1 MIPHGGLPGPKRAVR
16 GAKLGD
22 WPAWGRR
29 AIFALLIAG
38 LTGCAAANKSF
49 LHPYGQI
56 AADQRDLF
64 FQTIGWMMI
73 VVVPVF
79 VLVPLFAWRY
89 RRKNGSAQYRPDWAF
104 SWPLELAIWGLP
116 VGIVAVL
123 AYLVNSGTTRLD
135 PYAALPSNVPPL
147 EVQVVGLDWKWL
159 FVYPEERIATV
170 GMIALP
176 TDRPV
181 HFELT
186 SDTVMQSFF
195 IPPLGS
201 QIYAMAGMVTQL
213 NLKADRPGRVI
224 GENTQFNGVGF
235 QDQKFVAEAMTARD
249 FSTWVADVRA
259 NGIPLD
265 DRARDVLFRK
275 STAQTVYDQLGTAR
289 MPASVLYISNVG
301 GDLFDDI
308 VAKYRSAGPAGPRA
322 REGLQARRDRP

>member
-1 MIPHGGLPGPKRAVR
+1 M
-16 GAKLGD
+16 LGD
-22 WPAWGRR
+22 WPAWVRR
-29 AIFALLIAG
+29 AIFALSIAG
-38 LTGCAAANKSF
+38 LTGCATANKSF

-56 AADQRDLF
+56 AADQRQLF
-64 FQTIGWMMI
+64 LQTIGWMLI
-73 VVVPVF
+73 VVIPVF

-89 RRKNGSAQYRPDWAF
+89 RRKNGSAEYRPNWAF

-116 VGIVAVL
+116 VGIVGVL
-123 AYLVNSGTTRLD
+123 AYLVHTGTTRLD
-135 PYAALPSNVPPL
+135 PYASLPSNVPPL

-181 HFELT
+181 HFALT

-224 GENTQFNGVGF
+224 GENSQFNGVGF
-235 QDQKFVAEAMTARD
+235 QDQRFIAEAMTPRG
-249 FSTWVADVRA
+249 FSAWVADVQA

-265 DRARDVLFRK
+265 DRAYDVLFRK
-275 STAQTVYDQLGTAR
+275 STAQSAYDELGTAR
-289 MPASVLYISNVG
+289 MPASVLYFSGVG
-301 GDLFDDI
+301 RDLFDGI
-308 VAKYRSAGPAGPRA
+308 VAKYRSAGPEGART
-322 REGLQARRDRP
+322 REGMQARKGRP